1 MGIAAYRSAARGVL
15 IVLVAAACQTAA
27 PAPVTTPAPLPTVT
41 GAARGE
47 AAFVIA
53 SITGIIAL
61 DRDGRPVGSLIAI
74 PAQTFAATPAL
85 RPDGRQLAFALTSL
99 APGTPNG
106 FGSDIVVANVDGS
119 GMEKIVSHEQANTFY
134 SGPAYDPT
142 GQFVYFQRRASV
154 TRDGVPV
161 NDDAIE
167 RFDLRT
173 RERTRVLADGTDP
186 TVSPDG
192 RTLVYVHLAK
202 GLVDA
207 LWTAD
212 IDGKNAR
219 PFLKVRDRFYYVQTP
234 RFAPTGCQ
242 IVFSGA
248 GRSVRGDSAGGH
260 LAHLGVPSELYLS
273 PCDGSSVLTIGETYD
288 DVAPVWSADGT
299 RVAYALGGAVSIL
312 TVATREVKRL
322 AQTDVFSY
330 GDVVWLR

>member
-1 MGIAAYRSAARGVL
+1 MPAAVRALL
-15 IVLVAAACQTAA
+15 ILVAAACQAAA
-27 PAPVTTPAPLPTVT
+27 PAPAASQAPLPPVT
-41 GAARGE
+41 GTARGE
-47 AAFVIA
+47 AAFVIV

-74 PAQTFAATPAL
+74 PPQTVAATPAL
-85 RPDGRQLAFALTSL
+85 RPDGAQLAFTLTSL
-99 APGTPNG
+99 QQGSPNG

-119 GMEKIVSHEQANTFY
+119 GMNKIVTHEQENAFY

-142 GQFVYFQRRASV
+142 GQFLYFQRRAAL
-154 TRDGVPV
+154 TRGGAVV

-167 RFDLRT
+167 RLDLRT
-173 RERTRVLADGTDP
+173 GERKRVLADGTDP

-202 GLVDA
+202 GLVDT

-212 IDGKNAR
+212 ADGGNAR
-219 PFLKVRDRFYYVQTP
+219 PFLTVRDRFYYLQTP
-234 RFAPTGCQ
+234 RFAPSGCR

-248 GRSVRGDSAGGH
+248 GHSARGGSAGGR

-288 DVAPVWSADGT
+288 DVTPVWSADGT
-299 RVAYALGGAVSIL
+299 RIAYALGGAVSIL
-312 TVATREVKRL
+312 TVATRDVKRL
-322 AQTDVFSY
+322 AQTDVFTY
-330 GDVVWLR
+330 GDVIWLK